1 LFLQSRIRIQKQRNY
16 GRINTCHGRGII
28 GQEKK
33 VHRKKNIA
41 PDFPKSAWK
50 PPTNLPSLRA
60 AKLITVDV
68 ETKDPKLQEE
78 GPGDIRRDGYVVGV
92 SLAIDG
98 WSAYLPIRHD
108 GGDNMDEKQVIRYL
122 KDNLKYN
129 NPKLGANLVY
139 DLGWLRTDGIEVN
152 GPKYD
157 VQIAEPL
164 IDENKPTYRLD
175 ALALEYEGVHKDE
188 TLMTQAAQ
196 AMGIKPDK
204 VKENLWRLPARFVG
218 IYGEKDVL
226 LPMAIFKKQQKR
238 LKEQNLWELFL
249 METELVDLMLAMRR
263 QGVRVDLERA
273 HKVAKKLRH
282 GYEAAMVKIKRAAGF
297 TPNIWANEDME
308 KLCDR
313 LHIVYPRTAPSK
325 NYPNGQSSFQ
335 GPWLEQHE
343 HEVLHLVR
351 EARKLDRLGS
361 TFVQSKVIDVAV
373 NGRVHPQL
381 YQVRGVRG
389 GTRTGRFSSS
399 NPNMQQVPARD
410 PVYAPMIRGLFLP
423 DDGRWGKFDYSQQ
436 EPRVTVHYAF
446 ICGFRGAAEARQRY
460 IDDPNT
466 DYHQLVTDWIN
477 RVRETTRTVAKTI
490 NLGLSY
496 GMGIKKLAGE
506 LNIAIQDARDLMEQY
521 HRAVP
526 FIRPLGDKCQRV
538 ARQRG
543 YIKTLLGRRRRFELF
558 GPPNWKPGIQPKR
571 YEEAIEE
578 FGRPVNRYFLHKAM
592 NALIQGGAADMI
604 KKAMINVFREG
615 IVPHL
620 TVHDELDCTIHNK
633 KEAKLIRD
641 IMLNCVKLTVPL
653 KVDVGI
659 GPSWGETKDVGL

>member
-1 LFLQSRIRIQKQRNY
+1 VS
-16 GRINTCHGRGII
+16 
-28 GQEKK
+28 
-33 VHRKKNIA
+33 RKKNLT
-41 PDFPKSAWK
+41 PDFPKSKWK
-50 PPTNLPSLRA
+50 PPTNLPSLRT

-68 ETKDPKLQEE
+68 ETRDPKLQEE

-98 WSAYLPIRHD
+98 WSGYLPMRHD

-122 KDNLKYN
+122 KNNLKYN

-164 IDENKPTYRLD
+164 LDENKKTYRLD

-188 TLMTQAAQ
+188 TLMIQAAQ

-204 VKENLWRLPARFVG
+204 VKENLWRLPTRFVG

-238 LKEQNLWELFL
+238 LKEDKLWTLFL

-263 QGVRVDLERA
+263 QGVRVNLEQA
-273 HKVAKKLRH
+273 EKVAKQLKKK
-282 GYEAAMVKIKRAAGF
+282 YESFMHKIKKAAGF
-297 TPNIWANEDME
+297 EPNVWANEDME
-308 KLCDR
+308 KLCDHF
-313 LHIVYPRTAPSK
+313 HIKYPKTAPSK
-325 NYPNGQSSFQ
+325 NYPDGQSSFQ
-335 GPWLEQHE
+335 GPWLERHE
-343 HEVLHLVR
+343 HEVLHWVR

-361 TFVQSKVIDVAV
+361 TFVQSKVIDVSI

-381 YQVRGVRG
+381 YQVRGERG

-423 DDGRWGKFDYSQQ
+423 DDGCDWGKFDYNQQ
-436 EPRVTVHYAF
+436 EPRVTVHYAAV
-446 ICGFRGAAEARQRY
+446 CGFRGAEEARQRY
-460 IDDPNT
+460 LKNIGT
-466 DYHQLVTDWIN
+466 DYHQMVADMANIIRMT
-477 RVRETTRTVAKTI
+477 AKTI

-496 GMGIKKLAGE
+496 GMGIKKLAE
-506 LNIAIQDARDLMEQY
+506 ALNVSIDEARAISDQY
-521 HRAVP
+521 HRSVP
-526 FIRPLGDKCQRV
+526 FIRALGDKCQRV

-543 YIKTLLGRRRRFELF
+543 YIKTLLGRRRRFDLF
-558 GPPNWKPGIQPKR
+558 GPPQWKKGIRPLP
-571 YEEAIEE
+571 YDEAIKE

-592 NALIQGGAADMI
+592 NALIQGGSADMI
-604 KKAMINVFREG
+604 KRAMIDVFREG

-620 TVHDELDCTIHNK
+620 TVHDELDCSIHNK
-633 KEAKLIRD
+633 KEIKLIRD
-641 IMLNCVKLTVPL
+641 IMLNCIKLTVPL
-653 KVDVGI
+653 KIDVGI
-659 GPSWGETKDVGL
+659 GPSWGETKETKL